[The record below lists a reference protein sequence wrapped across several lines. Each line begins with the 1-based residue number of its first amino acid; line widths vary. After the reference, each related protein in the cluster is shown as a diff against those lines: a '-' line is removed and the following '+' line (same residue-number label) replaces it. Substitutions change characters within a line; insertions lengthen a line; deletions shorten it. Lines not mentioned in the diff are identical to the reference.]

1 MGTSALAAIAA
12 ATSAAAPD
20 KATLKTSGAA
30 KDFEA
35 FLVAQMLRSVREE
48 GSGWLGTGQR
58 SGIRPGRRAIRAR
71 SVRCRRLGTRPCNP
85 GCSRFP
91 KELAYADTAT
101 RMTPSSPIADPLA
114 EAPDGIQRL

>member
-48 GSGWLGTGQR
+48 GSGWLGTGEDQASEAAFGLGEEQFAR
-58 SGIRPGRRAIRAR
+58 ALSAAGGLGLGRVIQAALD
-71 SVRCRRLGTRPCNP
+71 S
-85 GCSRFP
+85 P
-91 KELAYADTAT
+91 KNSP
-101 RMTPSSPIADPLA
+101 MPTPPP
-114 EAPDGIQRL
+114 E